1 LVSDIGESEAGCGL
15 RNLVSR
21 VKALVYL
28 MADDYLLALREYGK
42 HIEYNNS
49 NSTIWTETH
58 TLNQTY
64 IFPNQPQ
71 LKVFFI
77 KELFIKEL
85 FSNHNHNS
93 YRNTKHIRDGI
104 NIVANNNKDMCLVDL
119 RDLSDSIEVLKSSIE
134 RALNETLAVNLCS
147 MYEVTYITHLDTN

>member
-1 LVSDIGESEAGCGL
+1 LVSDIGESEVEGGL

-42 HIEYNNS
+42 HIKYNNN

-77 KELFIKEL
+77 KQL

-104 NIVANNNKDMCLVDL
+104 NVVANNNKAMCLVDL

>member
-1 LVSDIGESEAGCGL
+1 
-15 RNLVSR
+15 
-21 VKALVYL
+21 
-28 MADDYLLALREYGK
+28 MADDYLLALREYGE
-42 HIEYNNS
+42 HIKYNNN

-77 KELFIKEL
+77 KQL
-85 FSNHNHNS
+85 FSNHNS

-104 NIVANNNKDMCLVDL
+104 NVVANNN
-119 RDLSDSIEVLKSSIE
+119 
-134 RALNETLAVNLCS
+134 
-147 MYEVTYITHLDTN
+147 